1 MDLTTRLANMT
12 LQTPLLP
19 ASGPLV
25 GSADKIITLS
35 KYDLGAIVTK
45 TISARLPEIPHPF
58 MQGYGNFIM
67 NCEPWSEYSADQWE
81 QEFLPQI
88 KKEIGQPLLISLGY
102 SDEDMKYLIPK
113 MNPFANGYEISTH
126 YVGKDLKPMKD
137 TIRMLKELTDKPV
150 YMKVSPHFPDP
161 VAFAQMVM
169 DCGGAGIVAINS
181 LGPSMKVDLAT
192 RSVPIGNKDG
202 QVWMSGPAIKP
213 VALAF
218 VNNVKRHIPECEI
231 IGVGGVESAEDV
243 VEFLLA
249 GANAVEMLSAALLKG
264 HDLYGKILEDLPKVL
279 AKYQFSSVQEVVD
292 TELKIMPCRYEKKIP
307 VFDHEKCVGCG
318 ICENVCPF
326 FAISKSNQGMQV
338 DEKKC
343 MGCSLC
349 ATRCPRKAIQNVL

>member
-1 MDLTTRLANMT
+1 MDLTTSLANMK

-25 GSADKIITLS
+25 GTAEKMITLS
-35 KYDLGAIVTK
+35 KYDLGAMVTK
-45 TISARLPEIPHPF
+45 TISARLPEIPRPF
-58 MQGYGNFIM
+58 MQGFGNFIM
-67 NCEPWSEYSADQWE
+67 NCEPWSEYDADQWE
-81 QEFLPQI
+81 KEFLPQI
-88 KKEIGQPLLISLGY
+88 KKEIRQPLLISLGY

-113 MNPFANGYEISTH
+113 MNPFADGYEISTH
-126 YVGKDLKPMKD
+126 YVGKDLKPMRN
-137 TIRMLKELTDKPV
+137 TICMLKELTDKPV

-181 LGPSMKVDLAT
+181 LGPSMKIDLAT
-192 RSVPIGNKDG
+192 RSVSIGNKDG

-218 VNNVKRHIPECEI
+218 VNNIKRHIPECEI
-231 IGVGGVESAEDV
+231 IGVGGVETAEDV
-243 VEFLLA
+243 LEFLLA

-264 HDLYGKILEDLPKVL
+264 HDLYGKIIEELPKAL
-279 AKYQFSSVQEVVD
+279 EKYHFSSVREVVD
-292 TELKIMPCRYEKKIP
+292 TKLQIPPCRYEKTVP
-307 VFDHEKCVGCG
+307 VFDHEKCVTCG
-318 ICENVCPF
+318 ICEKVCPF
-326 FAISKSNQGMQV
+326 FAISKGTQGMQV

-349 ATRCPRKAIQNVL
+349 ATRCPRKAIQNVI